1 MQLKLNKIIF
11 KISSEKKKERLFY
24 LSRNK
29 KFKNLRK
36 QLKKPLGFI
45 LVSEYPKSLKHIL
58 SIINNFK
65 YTSLISVGDFIT
77 LSLLEM
83 GIKPN
88 LAIID
93 GKVMRQN
100 FNCEEIKKHF
110 KNLFEINNP
119 QGTIL
124 KEAYDTI
131 ITALKNDNSLLVV
144 NGEEDLLTLLAILES
159 KENSLILYGIPNLGV
174 CFVFNTRNKK
184 LYIKKLYSKGILENV

>member
-11 KISSEKKKERLFY
+11 KIPSEKKKERSFY

-58 SIINNFK
+58 SIINIFK

-100 FNCEEIKKHF
+100 FNCEEIKKTF
-110 KNLFEINNP
+110 
-119 QGTIL
+119 
-124 KEAYDTI
+124 
-131 ITALKNDNSLLVV
+131 
-144 NGEEDLLTLLAILES
+144 
-159 KENSLILYGIPNLGV
+159 
-174 CFVFNTRNKK
+174 
-184 LYIKKLYSKGILENV
+184 